1 MKDRSMIMTIVTV
14 AFFLVVAGALLILP
28 RFVATGTII
37 RYIIPIAIGLI
48 ILWFVVIG
56 VVIKRK
62 AVNSKNREGS

>member
-37 RYIIPIAIGLI
+37 RYIISIAIGLI

-56 VVIKRK
+56 VVIKRE